1 MSDAVRG
8 TNKVFLCYN
17 RDKSKKEEPIM
28 EGTLFIDPQA
38 AVPACFCP
46 RCGGECYAPTFTCI
60 RCERRD
66 AV

>member
-17 RDKSKKEEPIM
+17 RHKPTKEECKM
-28 EGTLFIDPQA
+28 EGTLFFDPQA

-46 RCGGECYAPTFTCI
+46 RCGGECYAPGFTCI
-60 RCERRD
+60 RCERRETL
-66 AV
+66 

>member
-8 TNKVFLCYN
+8 TNKVLLCYN
-17 RDKSKKEEPIM
+17 RGKSKKEELQM
-28 EGTLFIDPQA
+28 EGTLFYDPQA

-46 RCGGECYAPTFTCI
+46 RCGGECYAPSLTCI

-66 AV
+66 GV